1 MTKIATPTRA
11 DTGNFRTPALRVR
24 SCSLPNFLG
33 FATFLRMARP
43 LRIEFPGAIHHVMAR
58 GNARQPIF
66 FNDEDRV
73 AFLDGLGQVCGRQ
86 QWRVWAWCLMD
97 NHYHLLI
104 ETLSPTLSRGMREV
118 NGVYTQAF
126 NRRHGRVGHLLQGR
140 YKAVLVDR
148 DAYLLEVSRYVVL
161 NPVRAGLVADVE
173 AYLWSSYRAMVGK
186 ESPADWLAVEAT
198 LEFFGKNRMRA
209 RNAYARFVND
219 GVNDGFDLDAAVR
232 NQIFLGDELFVERM
246 AAQAECNTR
255 EVPKAQRRVKSLK
268 AYECE
273 HKHRDTAIRAAYD
286 SGTYTLPQIG
296 AHFGLHYS
304 TVSRIARGVD
314 RRASSRSKT

>member
-1 MTKIATPTRA
+1 
-11 DTGNFRTPALRVR
+11 
-24 SCSLPNFLG
+24 
-33 FATFLRMARP
+33 
-43 LRIEFPGAIHHVMAR
+43 MAR

-66 FNDEDRV
+66 LEDEDRTL
-73 AFLDGLGQVCGRQ
+73 FLDGLGRTCERQ

-104 ETLSPTLSRGMREV
+104 ETLSPSLSRGMREV
-118 NGVYTQAF
+118 NGTYTQAF

-161 NPVRAGLVADVE
+161 NPVRAGLVADAESYV
-173 AYLWSSYRAMVGK
+173 WSSYRAVAGK
-186 ESPADWLAVEAT
+186 ALSPDWLAVQAT
-198 LEFFGKNRMRA
+198 LESFGKTQARA
-209 RNAYARFVND
+209 RSAYARFVNE
-219 GVNDGFDLDAAVR
+219 GIGSRFDLDAAVS
-232 NQIFLGDELFVERM
+232 NLIFLGDESFVERM
-246 AAQAECNTR
+246 AAQARPTK

-268 AYECE
+268 AYERE
-273 HKHRDTAIRAAYD
+273 HSHRDAAIRAAYD

-304 TVSRIARGVD
+304 TVSRIARGVG
-314 RRASSRSKT
+314 RRGLSRRKT